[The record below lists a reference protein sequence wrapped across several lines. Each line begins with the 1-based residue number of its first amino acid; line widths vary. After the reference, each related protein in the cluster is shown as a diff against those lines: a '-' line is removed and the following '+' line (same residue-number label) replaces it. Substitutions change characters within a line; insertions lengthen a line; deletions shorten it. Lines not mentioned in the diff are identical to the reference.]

1 MSTLKALSTPST
13 KITLG
18 ENEPLPV
25 YGFSARHIANLLK
38 DHPQL
43 IEVFREVRVQA
54 AAAAAKADGVEF
66 SLKDLI
72 VLAVENAV
80 EAIGNGGLSQAVLYA
95 LHENPKSADEWE
107 DAFEAVDLLPLEW
120 QIRIISEAFA
130 NTMPEAT
137 ANFRKAMEKS
147 ATSQKNETVSKTGSD
162 E

>member
-1 MSTLKALSTPST
+1 MSTLKALSTPCT

-18 ENEPLPV
+18 ENEPLAV
-25 YGFSARHIANLLK
+25 YGFSARHIGNLLN

-43 IEVFREVRVQA
+43 IDVFREVRVQA
-54 AAAAAKADGVEF
+54 AAAKAEGTEY

-80 EAIGNGGLSQAVLYA
+80 EAVGNGGLNQAVLYA
-95 LHENPKSADEWE
+95 LHENPKNADEWE
-107 DAFEAVDLLPLEW
+107 DAFDAVDALPLEW

-137 ANFRKAMEKS
+137 ANFRKAIS
-147 ATSQKNETVSKTGSD
+147 SLSHSQKNEIGSNTGSAV
-162 E
+162 

>member
-25 YGFSARHIANLLK
+25 YGFSARHIANLLN

-43 IEVFREVRVQA
+43 IEVFREVRLQ
-54 AAAAAKADGVEF
+54 AAAAKAEGVEF

-72 VLAVENAV
+72 VLAIENAV

-147 ATSQKNETVSKTGSD
+147 ATSQKNETDSKTGSD

>member
-18 ENEPLPV
+18 DNEPLPV
-25 YGFSARHIANLLK
+25 YGFSARHIANLLN

-54 AAAAAKADGVEF
+54 AAAKAEGVEF

-95 LHENPKSADEWE
+95 LHETPKSEAEWE
-107 DAFEAVDLLPLEW
+107 DAFEAVDMLPLEW

>member
-1 MSTLKALSTPST
+1 MSTLKAISTPCT

-25 YGFSARHIANLLK
+25 YGFSARHIGNLLN

-43 IEVFREVRVQA
+43 IDVFREVR
-54 AAAAAKADGVEF
+54 AKSAEAKLEGKNFD
-66 SLKDLI
+66 LKDLI

-80 EAIGNGGLSQAVLYA
+80 EAVGNGGLNQAVLYA
-95 LHENPKSADEWE
+95 LHENPKTPEEWE
-107 DAFEAVDLLPLEW
+107 DAFDAVDSLPLEW

-137 ANFRKAMEKS
+137 ANFRKAMVKL
-147 ATSQKNETVSKTGSD
+147 APSQKNETDSKTGSD
-162 E
+162 D

>member
-18 ENEPLPV
+18 DNEPLPV
-25 YGFSARHIANLLK
+25 YGFSARHIANLLN

-54 AAAAAKADGVEF
+54 AAAKAEGVEF

-95 LHENPKSADEWE
+95 LHETPKSEAEWD
-107 DAFEAVDLLPLEW
+107 DAFDAVDMLPLEW

-137 ANFRKAMEKS
+137 ANFRKAMEKL
-147 ATSQKNETVSKTGSD
+147 APSQKNETDSKTGSD
-162 E
+162 D

>member
-1 MSTLKALSTPST
+1 MSTLKALSTPCT

-18 ENEPLPV
+18 DNEPLPV
-25 YGFSARHIANLLK
+25 YGFSARHIGNLLN

-43 IEVFREVRVQA
+43 IDVFREVRVQA
-54 AAAAAKADGVEF
+54 AAAKAEGTEF

-80 EAIGNGGLSQAVLYA
+80 EAVGNGGLNQAVLYA

-107 DAFEAVDLLPLEW
+107 DAFEAVDMLPLEW

-130 NTMPEAT
+130 NTMPEAA
-137 ANFRKAMEKS
+137 ANFRKAIS
-147 ATSQKNETVSKTGSD
+147 DLPLSKRKTDSNTGSD
-162 E
+162 D